1 MVVLFSLELFSPNMI
16 CTHRGGIRGHNCLGR
31 TTFHAWSA
39 KLMPKLER
47 QVNGSPPPTIKL
59 DGRVELP
66 VGIMHVPSKSPN
78 ELLSWLR
85 GSL

>member
-1 MVVLFSLELFSPNMI
+1 MCSLMQ
-16 CTHRGGIRGHNCLGR
+16 
-31 TTFHAWSA
+31 
-39 KLMPKLER
+39 LER

>member
-1 MVVLFSLELFSPNMI
+1 MCSLMQ
-16 CTHRGGIRGHNCLGR
+16 
-31 TTFHAWSA
+31 
-39 KLMPKLER
+39 LER

-85 GSL
+85 VSL